1 MKSVLGGFG
10 RLLPSLSRS
19 LILERRL
26 LLPRQL
32 KSLHSDVTSM
42 NKTSLTTVH
51 LIQHLLREI
60 KLLGLWLR

>member
-19 LILERRL
+19 LILDRRL